1 MGSIQRIRVLA
12 ANTVLEAIRSKVLF
26 TLLFFAL
33 IMIASGLLVG
43 TLSYVDSNRIVQDVG
58 LASIRLFGTAIA
70 IFLGVGLI
78 FKEVERR
85 TIHTILSK
93 PTSRSEFLLG
103 KYCGLVVT
111 VWMQVVLMAAV
122 FAVISK
128 VSGAPFGVDYIAVIG
143 LIMLELAVVVALATL
158 FSSFSTPMLSS
169 MFTLGIVMVGQL
181 SRDMLEIGAKSE
193 SVGMQL
199 MIKYTYRVVPD
210 LAAFDLTLPVTHGI
224 AITRDQIIYPL
235 VYGSGYLALVL
246 MLACWIFSRR
256 DFN

>member
-1 MGSIQRIRVLA
+1 MGSIQRIRTLA
-12 ANTVLEAIRSKVLF
+12 ANTLLEAIRSKVLF

-33 IMIASGLLVG
+33 VMIASGLLIG
-43 TLSYVDSNRIVQDVG
+43 TLSYVDNNRIIQDVG

-103 KYCGLVVT
+103 KYCGLVIT

-122 FAVISK
+122 YIIISLI
-128 VSGAPFGVDYIAVIG
+128 SDAPLGFDYVAVIG
-143 LIMLELAVVVALATL
+143 LIMLELALVVALATL
-158 FSSFSTPMLSS
+158 FSAFSTPMLSS
-169 MFTLGIVMVGQL
+169 MFTLGIVMVGHM
-181 SRDMLEIGAKSE
+181 SRDLLEIGKKSD
-193 SVGMQL
+193 VPNMQL
-199 MIKYTYRVVPD
+199 ITNFMYRVLPD
-210 LAAFDLTLPVTHGI
+210 LAAFDLTLHVTHGLE
-224 AITRDQIIYPL
+224 ITQQQIVYPL
-235 VYGSGYLALVL
+235 IYGSGYVLLVL
-246 MLACWIFSRR
+246 MLASWIFSRR